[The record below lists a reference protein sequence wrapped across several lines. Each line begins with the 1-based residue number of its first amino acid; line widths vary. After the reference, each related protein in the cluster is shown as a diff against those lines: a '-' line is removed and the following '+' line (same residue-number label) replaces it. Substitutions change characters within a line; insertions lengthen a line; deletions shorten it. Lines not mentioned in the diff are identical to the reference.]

1 VIVVDTSVWI
11 DAVRDPASPLARVL
25 DGLIDADVACLALPV
40 RLELLSGLGRRD
52 RDTLRRGFAGI
63 PLVVPTD
70 ATWHLVERWIESAAD
85 AGQRFAI
92 VDLLIAALA
101 NELTG
106 LVWSLDRDFQRMAA
120 LGFVQQYSWS

>member
-11 DAVRDPASPLARVL
+11 DAVRAPSSPVASAL

-52 RDTLRRGFAGI
+52 REVLRRGLTGI
-63 PLVVPTD
+63 ALAVPTD
-70 ATWHLVERWIESAAD
+70 ATWNLVERWIESAAD

-101 NELTG
+101 HELTA
-106 LVWSLDRDFQRMAA
+106 LVWSLDGDFARMAA
-120 LGFVQQYSWS
+120 LGFVQLYD